1 MGQVPPE
8 HDINIATN
16 ACFGFVNSTQKGPFM
31 AMLGVRDILAMLIS
45 HSRGT
50 YLILDHRNI
59 WLYVFASDSEEIDF
73 EIKVS
78 DCDPRWRP
86 HSRDLFERC

>member
-8 HDINIATN
+8 RDINIVTN
-16 ACFGFVNSTQKGPFM
+16 ICFGFATSIQKGPFM
-31 AMLGVRDILAMLIS
+31 AMLIS

-50 YLILDHRNI
+50 YLIVDNRNI